1 VDVRTGAILMASRLR
16 TRDPLAASGPS
27 VSPAGRLSLAAIG
40 DNCIDEY
47 VDLGLATVGGQAAN
61 VAVQWAGLG
70 ARSEYMGPVGTDSS
84 GDIVLEA
91 LGHTG
96 VSIEHVRRLDGATA
110 VTEIT
115 LTSSGERVFGRSDPG
130 VCRGF
135 TPSVADLLELDGQCA
150 WVHLANLG
158 TIPATVSNV
167 RAVLPAAGISIDLSD
182 EWGSELLDVDL
193 SGIDVAF
200 LSWHAE
206 PAEAAF
212 EQARRLIASGAGL
225 VVGTCGP
232 YGSFAWD
239 QTEVRVEPAREV
251 TAVDTCGAGD
261 AYTARFLL
269 ERILGRSLPECL
281 RAATETAADACMF
294 IGSFPQ
300 VSRAISI
307 GGRR

>member
-1 VDVRTGAILMASRLR
+1 MTTRGDGHDPRAASR
-16 TRDPLAASGPS
+16 ASAP
-27 VSPAGRLSLAAIG
+27 PTARLSLVAIG

-61 VAVQWAGLG
+61 VAVQWARLG
-70 ARSEYMGPVGTDSS
+70 ARSEYVGPVGTDSA
-84 GDIVLEA
+84 GGIVLEA
-91 LGHTG
+91 LGHAG
-96 VSIEHVRRLDGATA
+96 VSIEHVRRLDGATG

-135 TPSVADLLELDGQCA
+135 TPSWADLSELDRTCT

-158 TIPATVSNV
+158 TIPATVRDV
-167 RAVLPAAGISIDLSD
+167 RAVLPAVGISFDLSD
-182 EWGSELLDVDL
+182 EWGSELRDVDL
-193 SGIDVAF
+193 AGVDVAF
-200 LSWHAE
+200 FSWHAE
-206 PAEAAF
+206 PGAAAF
-212 EQARRLIASGAGL
+212 EQARRLSASGAGL

-232 YGSFAWD
+232 YGSFAWH
-239 QTEVRVEPAREV
+239 QTDVRIEPARQV
-251 TAVDTCGAGD
+251 AAVDTCGAGD

-269 ERILGRSLPECL
+269 ERIRGRPLLACL
-281 RAATETAADACMF
+281 RAATETAADACTF

-300 VSRAISI
+300 VPRAVST